1 MEREYVLQSE
11 LDRVHER
18 LETLLGRAALLEG
31 SPQLRLII
39 GGNEGGYP
47 DGAA

>member
-11 LDRVHER
+11 LDRVQER
-18 LETLLGRAALLEG
+18 LQTLLGRVALYDEQ
-31 SPQLRLII
+31 PQLTLII